1 MPVIIPGREDYPEL
15 WEEGGEIYPDPGEG
29 EIYPDPGEGEEIY
42 PDPGEEI
49 YPDLEEKM
57 EVVEGE
63 EALSTLELL
72 GMVGWGLL
80 LLVMAG
86 GALWRRWGRDWW
98 RRRGCIPY
106 RMHIPFFW
114 EQEVEESRE
123 EPMEVE

>member
-15 WEEGGEIYPDPGEG
+15 WEEDPEG
-29 EIYPDPGEGEEIY
+29 EIYPDPGEGQEIY
-42 PDPGEEI
+42 PE
-49 YPDLEEKM
+49 LEEEM

-63 EALSTLELL
+63 EALSTMELL
-72 GMVGWGLL
+72 GMVGWGVLL
-80 LLVMAG
+80 LAIAG
-86 GALWRRWGRDWW
+86 GALWRRWGRGWW

-114 EQEVEESRE
+114 EQELEESRE

>member
-15 WEEGGEIYPDPGEG
+15 WEEGEMEIYPDPGEG
-29 EIYPDPGEGEEIY
+29 EIYPDPGPE
-42 PDPGEEI
+42 EEI
-49 YPDLEEKM
+49 YPDLEEEM

-106 RMHIPFFW
+106 GVHIPFFW
-114 EQEVEESRE
+114 EEEETRE

>member
-29 EIYPDPGEGEEIY
+29 EEIYPDLGEGEIY
-42 PDPGEEI
+42 PDPVEEVI
-49 YPDLEEKM
+49 EEM

-106 RMHIPFFW
+106 RVHIPFFW
-114 EQEVEESRE
+114 EEEETRE

>member
-1 MPVIIPGREDYPEL
+1 MPVVIPGREDYPEL

-29 EIYPDPGEGEEIY
+29 EEIY
-42 PDPGEEI
+42 PVEEVI
-49 YPDLEEKM
+49 EEM

-72 GMVGWGLL
+72 GMVGWGIL
-80 LLVMAG
+80 LLVIAG
-86 GALWRRWGRDWW
+86 GVLWRRYGKEWW

-106 RMHIPFFW
+106 RVHIPFFW
-114 EQEVEESRE
+114 EQEEEVEEMDWVGESRV

>member
-1 MPVIIPGREDYPEL
+1 MISLLQIRMPVVIPGREDYPEL

-29 EIYPDPGEGEEIY
+29 E
-42 PDPGEEI
+42 EI
-49 YPDLEEKM
+49 YPDLEEEM

-80 LLVMAG
+80 LLAMAG